1 LDRQAKLLDRQTK
14 DISELQMLQRETLE
28 KLGHPSQ
35 AAGRVGIFVDVANVE
50 LAIDKLNRR
59 VSWSKVLKKLSKD
72 RHLIC
77 AVAYSPVH
85 EDINVSMESQRF
97 TEPFVNQGYR
107 IVSKPLKK
115 FSDGTV
121 KANVDIEMT
130 IEILEMLDRLDVL
143 CLASGDGD
151 FEPLVRTA
159 QKRGVKVEI
168 ISVGQA
174 TAMAI
179 KRAADK
185 FIDLATILNEVG
197 A

>member
-1 LDRQAKLLDRQTK
+1 
-14 DISELQMLQRETLE
+14 
-28 KLGHPSQ
+28 
-35 AAGRVGIFVDVANVE
+35 VGVFVDVANVE
-50 LAIDKLNRR
+50 LAVDKLNRR

-107 IVSKPLKK
+107 IVAKPLKK

-130 IEILEMLDRLDVL
+130 IEILEMLERLDVL
-143 CLASGDGD
+143 CLVSGDGD

-159 QKRGVKVEI
+159 QAKGVKVEVV
-168 ISVGQA
+168 SVGQA
-174 TAMAI
+174 TAMAL
-179 KRAADK
+179 KRASDK
-185 FIDLATILNEVG
+185 FIDLANILNEVG